1 MEGCV
6 NMNNQMPF
14 FHPNMMPPQNFD
26 FFNFLKEL
34 NEKIQIL
41 ERKVNELERKVKNIE
56 NTKQNPS
63 SGFKNDYDGFKQGYI
78 V

>member
-14 FHPNMMPPQNFD
+14 FNPNMMSPQNFD
-26 FFNFLKEL
+26 FFNYLREL
-34 NEKIQIL
+34 NEKIQVL
-41 ERKVNELERKVKNIE
+41 ERKVNELERKVRDIQCKH
-56 NTKQNPS
+56 NTQPND
-63 SGFKNDYDGFKQGYI
+63 FKNDYDSFKQAYI